1 MDKFMPKT
9 IEQLNAEFEARME
22 KAKQDELNAAAE
34 KAAAEIKAAE
44 EARKAEEARAVAKAK
59 AAAEARAAAE
69 AKAAEEAR
77 RVEERSYD
85 SVIDN
90 SVISANELE
99 PVEDDFEETYSG
111 EEEVSVEES
120 EPEVKE
126 VPVEKQKNEYG
137 EPDPHG
143 YFGAPIDK
151 SRPRKNLFEETASK
165 VEPKFDFERTSDY
178 SGAMLQNGFK
188 PQKDKFKGARIF
200 TTVLIVI
207 IAVVSLVTALL
218 CVAAAHPDKFL
229 LDRGLAVCSENVA
242 GSNIKSGSLCL
253 TRRRI
258 RGRSCAVQARRQIR
272 ICVRFVR
279 ARGCFN
285 SRARHALRAVY
296 RQVHLECHEHVDCLR
311 LLSSRGDTH
320 HPDNQARGVQRAGG
334 ERHRRSQ
341 EQEEP
346 QITKNQE
353 PHG

>member
-44 EARKAEEARAVAKAK
+44 EARKAEEARAAAEAK

-151 SRPRKNLFEETASK
+151 SRPCKTLSDETASK

-229 LDRGLAVCSENVA
+229 LDRGLAADEVALYKLGGKYEFAFGSSLPEGASIVALATHCVPFIGKFISSVTNMWIVYACSALAAILIILIIRLAAFSAPEESVTD
-242 GSNIKSGSLCL
+242 GVKSKK
-253 TRRRI
+253 
-258 RGRSCAVQARRQIR
+258 
-272 ICVRFVR
+272 
-279 ARGCFN
+279 
-285 SRARHALRAVY
+285 SR
-296 RQVHLECHEHVDCLR
+296 
-311 LLSSRGDTH
+311 
-320 HPDNQARGVQRAGG
+320 
-334 ERHRRSQ
+334 
-341 EQEEP
+341 
-346 QITKNQE
+346 K
-353 PHG
+353 

>member
-44 EARKAEEARAVAKAK
+44 EARKAEKARAVAEAK

-126 VPVEKQKNEYG
+126 VSVEKQKNEYG

-151 SRPRKNLFEETASK
+151 SRPRKTLSEETASK

-207 IAVVSLVTALL
+207 IAVV
-218 CVAAAHPDKFL
+218 AHPDKFL
-229 LDRGLAVCSENVA
+229 LDRGLAMCSENVA

-253 TRRRI
+253 TRRASAASADEVALYKLGGKYEFAFGSSLPEGASIVALATHCVPFIGKFISSVTNMWIVYACSALAAILIILII
-258 RGRSCAVQARRQIR
+258 RLAAFSAPEESVTDGVKSKK
-272 ICVRFVR
+272 
-279 ARGCFN
+279 
-285 SRARHALRAVY
+285 SR
-296 RQVHLECHEHVDCLR
+296 
-311 LLSSRGDTH
+311 
-320 HPDNQARGVQRAGG
+320 
-334 ERHRRSQ
+334 
-341 EQEEP
+341 
-346 QITKNQE
+346 K
-353 PHG
+353 

>member
-44 EARKAEEARAVAKAK
+44 EARKAEEARA
-59 AAAEARAAAE
+59 AAEAMAAAE

-120 EPEVKE
+120 KPEVKE

-151 SRPRKNLFEETASK
+151 SRPRKTLSDETASK

-229 LDRGLAVCSENVA
+229 LDHGLAVCSENVA

-253 TRRRI
+253 TRRASAASADEVALYKLGGKYEFAFGSSLPEGASIVALATHCVPFIGKFISSVTNMWIVYACSALAAILIILII
-258 RGRSCAVQARRQIR
+258 RLAAFSAPEESVTDGVKSKK
-272 ICVRFVR
+272 
-279 ARGCFN
+279 
-285 SRARHALRAVY
+285 SR
-296 RQVHLECHEHVDCLR
+296 
-311 LLSSRGDTH
+311 
-320 HPDNQARGVQRAGG
+320 
-334 ERHRRSQ
+334 
-341 EQEEP
+341 
-346 QITKNQE
+346 K
-353 PHG
+353 

>member
-44 EARKAEEARAVAKAK
+44 EARKAEEARAAV
-59 AAAEARAAAE
+59 E

-85 SVIDN
+85 SAIDN

-99 PVEDDFEETYSG
+99 PVEEDFEETYSG
-111 EEEVSVEES
+111 EEEVSAEEP

-151 SRPRKNLFEETASK
+151 SRPRKTLSEETVSK

-200 TTVLIVI
+200 TTVLIII

-253 TRRRI
+253 TRRASAASADEVALYKLGGKYAFAFGSSVPEGASIVALATHCMPFIGKFISSVTNMWIVYTCSALAAILIILII
-258 RGRSCAVQARRQIR
+258 RLAAFSAPDESVTDGVKSKK
-272 ICVRFVR
+272 
-279 ARGCFN
+279 
-285 SRARHALRAVY
+285 SR
-296 RQVHLECHEHVDCLR
+296 
-311 LLSSRGDTH
+311 
-320 HPDNQARGVQRAGG
+320 
-334 ERHRRSQ
+334 
-341 EQEEP
+341 
-346 QITKNQE
+346 K
-353 PHG
+353 

>member
-44 EARKAEEARAVAKAK
+44 EARKAEESRAAAEAK

-120 EPEVKE
+120 EP
-126 VPVEKQKNEYG
+126 
-137 EPDPHG
+137 DPHG

-151 SRPRKNLFEETASK
+151 SRPRRNLSEETASK

-253 TRRRI
+253 TRRASAASADEVALYKLGGKYEFAFGSSLPEGASIVALATHCVPFIGKFISSVTNMWIVYACSALAARLIILII
-258 RGRSCAVQARRQIR
+258 RLAAFSAPEESVTDGVKSKK
-272 ICVRFVR
+272 
-279 ARGCFN
+279 
-285 SRARHALRAVY
+285 SR
-296 RQVHLECHEHVDCLR
+296 
-311 LLSSRGDTH
+311 
-320 HPDNQARGVQRAGG
+320 
-334 ERHRRSQ
+334 
-341 EQEEP
+341 
-346 QITKNQE
+346 K
-353 PHG
+353 

>member
-44 EARKAEEARAVAKAK
+44 EARKAEEARA
-59 AAAEARAAAE
+59 AAE

-85 SVIDN
+85 SAIDN

-151 SRPRKNLFEETASK
+151 SRPRKTLSDETASK

-218 CVAAAHPDKFL
+218 CVAAAHTDKF
-229 LDRGLAVCSENVA
+229 RCASHA
-242 GSNIKSGSLCL
+242 GHPLHPQTKLRCTSSAANTNL
-253 TRRRI
+253 
-258 RGRSCAVQARRQIR
+258 RS
-272 ICVRFVR
+272 VRPCPRV
-279 ARGCFN
+279 
-285 SRARHALRAVY
+285 L
-296 RQVHLECHEHVDCLR
+296 Q
-311 LLSSRGDTH
+311 
-320 HPDNQARGVQRAGG
+320 
-334 ERHRRSQ
+334 
-341 EQEEP
+341 
-346 QITKNQE
+346 
-353 PHG
+353 